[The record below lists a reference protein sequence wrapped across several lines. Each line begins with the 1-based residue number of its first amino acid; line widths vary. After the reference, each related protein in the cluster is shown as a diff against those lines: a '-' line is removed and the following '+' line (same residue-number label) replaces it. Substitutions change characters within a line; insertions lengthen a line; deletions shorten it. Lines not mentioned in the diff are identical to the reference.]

1 MGRVPGKSNKY
12 STDDNSFLPS
22 LPPLRKISNVHKTG
36 MLKVEMVSSQYF
48 LPESSKV
55 TDEIMNKK
63 CLKGS
68 N

>member
-1 MGRVPGKSNKY
+1 M
-12 STDDNSFLPS
+12 T
-22 LPPLRKISNVHKTG
+22 NVHETNL
-36 MLKVEMVSSQYF
+36 LKVEMVPSQYL
-48 LPESSKV
+48 LPECLKV